1 MQKKKTPIESIQD
14 IQSVVRS
21 LERDVTN
28 VNDLYIRLDIVMLR
42 EWKIWFEQ
50 AERWYSEIKNELG

>member
-1 MQKKKTPIESIQD
+1 VQKKKTPIESIQD

-42 EWKIWFEQ
+42 E
-50 AERWYSEIKNELG
+50 